1 MIMRVEHGERMLEE
15 LRTLVLFAE
24 EGSIQK
30 VARRLPLTQPA
41 VTRQIQRLEDM
52 LATTLLDRRQKPPR
66 LTQAGLDVL
75 ARGRDIL
82 ASVEALKS
90 FAGSAEPEGVLRLGL
105 AHGLSDR
112 DVAGAIAN
120 AAALFPNVSLRL
132 KTGWSAELVYQFD
145 RGQLDVAIVLRANT
159 GESSEGAI
167 GTERLGIVAGKQVG
181 PATDLAD
188 AAWVLSPPPCDAR
201 QRLLAVLGE
210 DRRRLSIAAEIQDPA
225 MQMEWVRRGHGLGLM
240 PMRLLRQH
248 LPRGV
253 MLIEAG
259 DLDLSMQVVVMRSPH
274 IHRLTKVAD
283 AVAKSVGAVI
293 NHDA

>member
-1 MIMRVEHGERMLEE
+1 MLEE

-82 ASVEALKS
+82 ASVEALKA

-112 DVAGAIAN
+112 DVAAAVAN
-120 AAALFPNVSLRL
+120 AAAPFAKVSLRL
-132 KTGWSAELVYQFD
+132 KTGWSAELVDQFG
-145 RGQLDVAIVLRANT
+145 RGQLDIAIVLRAS
-159 GESSEGAI
+159 GGDRSGDVI
-167 GTERLGIVAGKQVG
+167 GTERLGIVAGLQFG
-181 PATDLAD
+181 QAPDRAN
-188 AAWVLSPPPCDAR
+188 AAWVLSPAPCDAR
-201 QRLLAVLGE
+201 QRLLAVFG
-210 DRRRLSIAAEIQDPA
+210 DDGRKLSIAAEIQDPA

-248 LPRGV
+248 MPEGV
-253 MLIEAG
+253 TLVEAEK
-259 DLDLSMQVVVMRSPH
+259 LDLSMQVVVMRSPH

-283 AVAKSVGAVI
+283 AIAEAVGVVVNRNA
-293 NHDA
+293 